1 MSAQLRTFKDWL
13 DFTTDIC
20 SSAGYGIATLAEKTG
35 NTPSHIRFLRLPLY
49 GQEYVLVLLSDVLIR
64 VPSHYLR
71 QELCAPLIRS
81 PTMHQDI
88 DGLVLMTTNAN
99 NM

>member
-1 MSAQLRTFKDWL
+1 
-13 DFTTDIC
+13 
-20 SSAGYGIATLAEKTG
+20 
-35 NTPSHIRFLRLPLY
+35 
-49 GQEYVLVLLSDVLIR
+49 
-64 VPSHYLR
+64 LR
-71 QELCAPLIRS
+71 QDLCAPLIRL